1 VTAPSGAALFLP
13 LALQERLLM
22 NKALQRGFNLTEL
35 LIVIVIVSILAAVAY
50 PAYTRQILKG
60 NRASMQADMQ
70 DFAVTAEQ
78 WRAQHFSYEDIDTN
92 FATLSPVLDASP
104 LYNVVVVPD
113 STDGYQSYTLTATPI
128 GKQSVDG
135 TLILNSVGQSCFVEG
150 ATTCD
155 VTDPAES
162 WSH

>member
-1 VTAPSGAALFLP
+1 
-13 LALQERLLM
+13 M
-22 NKALQRGFNLTEL
+22 NKTLQRGFTLTEL

-50 PAYTRQILKG
+50 PAYTRQVLKG

-78 WRAQHFSYEDIDTN
+78 WRSQHFSYEDIDTN

-113 STDGYQSYTLTATPI
+113 STDGFQSYTLTATPI
-128 GKQSVDG
+128 GKQAVDG
-135 TLILNSVGQSCFVEG
+135 TLIINSAGQNCFVEG